1 MKTRYAFRDCRQ
13 VGEGLD
19 RVAGLVQ
26 VGKIWACI
34 GGLNEP
40 RLKET
45 LGIPD
50 DVRAPLAIVLGYPV
64 SWPEARPRKS
74 LDQVIYYHRYC

>member
-1 MKTRYAFRDCRQ
+1 VLAATA
-13 VGEGLD
+13 EGI
-19 RVAGLVQ
+19 GTC
-26 VGKIWACI
+26 WI

-40 RLKET
+40 QLKEI

-50 DVRAPLAIVLGYPV
+50 DVRAVLAITLGYPA

-74 LDQVIYYHRYC
+74 LEEIVCYDRYC